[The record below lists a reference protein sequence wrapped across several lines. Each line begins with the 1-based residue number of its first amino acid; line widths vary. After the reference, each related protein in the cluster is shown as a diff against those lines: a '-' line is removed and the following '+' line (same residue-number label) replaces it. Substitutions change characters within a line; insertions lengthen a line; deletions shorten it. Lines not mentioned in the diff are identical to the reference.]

1 MSYAI
6 DLPAYLRRIGFQG
19 EAKPDAATLRALAV
33 AHVAAIPFENL
44 DPFLGI
50 PVVLERRRLE
60 RKLVEF
66 GRGGYCF
73 EQNFVFR
80 EVLRAIGYA
89 VQGLIAR
96 VLWQRDDD
104 DVTAQSHM
112 LLRIEIDGESW
123 LADVGF
129 GGMVLPGAL
138 RLVPLVEQ
146 ASTHE
151 PYRLLEQGGIWRMQA
166 LVRGVWQTLY
176 RFDLQAKDDVDY
188 VVANH
193 YTSTFPESHFL
204 HGLNVARTEAG
215 RRLTLRGRDFAVHTL
230 GGETVRRTLT
240 DTEEILEVLEREFLL
255 RVPQVTHLRA
265 RIDAMPLPSPG
276 VSA

>member
-19 EAKPDAATLRALAV
+19 EAKPDVATLRALAV

-50 PVVLERRRLE
+50 PVVLEPRRLE

-80 EVLRAIGYA
+80 EVLRAIGYP
-89 VQGLIAR
+89 VRGLIAR

-138 RLVPLVEQ
+138 KLVPLVEQ
-146 ASTHE
+146 VSTHE

-166 LVRGVWQTLY
+166 LVREQWQTLY
-176 RFDLQAKDDVDY
+176 RFDLQPKDDVDY

-204 HGLNVARTEAG
+204 HGLNIARTVPG
-215 RRLTLRGRDFAVHTL
+215 RRLTLRSRDFAVHTL

-240 DTEEILEVLEREFLL
+240 DTDEILDVLEREFLL

-265 RIDAMPLPSPG
+265 RIDAMPLPSPV

>member
-1 MSYAI
+1 MNHAI

-19 EAKPDAATLRALAV
+19 EARPDVATLRALAA

-50 PVVLERRRLE
+50 PIVLELPRLE
-60 RKLVEF
+60 RKLVGF

-80 EVLRAIGYA
+80 EVLRAIGYP

-96 VLWQRDDD
+96 VLWQRDENDI
-104 DVTAQSHM
+104 TAQSHM
-112 LLRIEIDGESW
+112 LLRVEIDGESW

-129 GGMVLPGAL
+129 GGMVLSGAL
-138 RLVPLVEQ
+138 KLVPGIEQ
-146 ASTHE
+146 PSAHE
-151 PYRLLEQGGIWRMQA
+151 PYRLLQNDGVWRMQA

-176 RFDLQAKDDVDY
+176 RFDLQPKDDVDY

-204 HGLNVARTEAG
+204 HGLNIARSAPG
-215 RRLTLRGRDFAVHTL
+215 RRLTLRGRDFAVHAL

-240 DTEEILEVLEREFLL
+240 DTDEILQLLEHEFLL
-255 RVPQVTHLRA
+255 RLPQVTHLRA
-265 RIDAMPLPSPG
+265 RIEAMPLPAVIP
-276 VSA
+276 A

>member
-1 MSYAI
+1 MTCAI
-6 DLPAYLRRIGFQG
+6 DLPAYLRRIGFEG
-19 EAKPDAATLRALAV
+19 AARPDAATLRALAA

-50 PVVLERRRLE
+50 PIALELPRLE

-80 EVLRAIGYA
+80 EALRAIGYP

-96 VLWQRDDD
+96 VLWQRDEHDI
-104 DVTAQSHM
+104 TAQSHM
-112 LLRIEIDGESW
+112 LLRVEIDGESW

-138 RLVPLVEQ
+138 RLVPELEQ
-146 ASTHE
+146 ATTHE
-151 PYRLLEQGGIWRMQA
+151 PYRLLERDGVWRMQA
-166 LVRGVWQTLY
+166 LVRGQWLTLY
-176 RFDLQAKDDVDY
+176 RFDLQPKEDVDY

-193 YTSTFPESHFL
+193 YSSTFPESHFL
-204 HGLNVARTEAG
+204 HGLNIARTAPA
-215 RRLTLRGRDFAVHTL
+215 RRLTLRNRDFAVHTL
-230 GGETVRRTLT
+230 GGETVRRSLVDT
-240 DTEEILEVLEREFLL
+240 DEILDVLEREFLL
-255 RVPQVTHLRA
+255 RLPQVTHLRA
-265 RIDAMPLPSPG
+265 RIEALPLP
-276 VSA
+276 A

>member
-1 MSYAI
+1 MSRAV
-6 DLPAYLRRIGFQG
+6 RIFPQ
-19 EAKPDAATLRALAV
+19 V
-33 AHVAAIPFENL
+33 A
-44 DPFLGI
+44 
-50 PVVLERRRLE
+50 
-60 RKLVEF
+60 
-66 GRGGYCF
+66 
-73 EQNFVFR
+73 
-80 EVLRAIGYA
+80 
-89 VQGLIAR
+89 
-96 VLWQRDDD
+96 
-104 DVTAQSHM
+104 
-112 LLRIEIDGESW
+112 
-123 LADVGF
+123 
-129 GGMVLPGAL
+129 GAL

-176 RFDLQAKDDVDY
+176 RFDLQPKDDVDY

-204 HGLNVARTEAG
+204 HGLNIARTVPG

-230 GGETVRRTLT
+230 GGETVRRTLIDT
-240 DTEEILEVLEREFLL
+240 DEILEVLEREFLL

-265 RIDAMPLPSPG
+265 RIDAMPLPSPV

>member
-146 ASTHE
+146 TSTHE

-240 DTEEILEVLEREFLL
+240 DTDEILEVLEREFLL